1 MRFHQRFFGG
11 GHAGHHGHRCDDRS
25 ERFAMWRERFLAHH
39 THRHH
44 RHHDT
49 LEAGRHGWR
58 GGPFGGDRGDAFADL
73 GGLRGGGR
81 RGGGRMFGHGDLRL
95 LLLALIE
102 QQPRHG
108 YELIRIIEEMFNG
121 QYTPSPGAI
130 YPTLTM
136 LEEIGHA
143 AVQPE
148 AGGRKSYAITDEGR
162 AFLEE
167 NREAVEA
174 VMEQTRHSA
183 RMATRA
189 AMPESVH
196 KAIHAL
202 RHALLMRATDW
213 GKAEGQR
220 VAKILERAASE
231 IATGRSEG

>member
-11 GHAGHHGHRCDDRS
+11 GHAGHHDHHCDDRS
-25 ERFAMWRERFLAHH
+25 ERFAMWRERFFAHH
-39 THRHH
+39 AHHHH
-44 RHHDT
+44 RHHDA
-49 LEAGRHGWR
+49 LEAGRHGSR
-58 GGPFGGDRGDAFADL
+58 GGPFGGDRGDALGDM

-81 RGGGRMFGHGDLRL
+81 RGGSGRMFGHGDLRL

-121 QYTPSPGAI
+121 QYSPSPGAI

-183 RMATRA
+183 RMAARA
-189 AMPESVH
+189 AMPENVH
-196 KAIHAL
+196 KAMHAL
-202 RHALLMRATDW
+202 KHALLMRGTDW
-213 GKAEGQR
+213 SKAEGQR
-220 VAKILERAASE
+220 VAKILARAASD
-231 IATGRSEG
+231 IASGNEA